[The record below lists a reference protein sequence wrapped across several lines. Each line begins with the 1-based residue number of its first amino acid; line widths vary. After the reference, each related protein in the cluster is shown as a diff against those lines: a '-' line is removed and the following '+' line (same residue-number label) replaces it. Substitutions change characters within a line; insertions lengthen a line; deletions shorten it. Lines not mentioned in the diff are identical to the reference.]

1 MSRGGSRPGAGAP
14 RGNVN
19 ALKHG
24 LHSRQLRQA
33 VAELA
38 RSPAFRAVLARFAQ
52 RAARQRSAYRK
63 EQAAAL
69 AVAVWL
75 RYTGVLSPSKGH
87 ALDQGHPWPGP
98 TPPPLTKRAVRLLA
112 KRLAGETIKQGLVRF
127 TRNPPNE
134 EGET

>member
-52 RAARQRSAYRK
+52 RAARQRAAYQK

-75 RYTGVLSPSKGH
+75 RYTH

-98 TPPPLTKRAVRLLA
+98 ALPPLTKRAVRLLA
-112 KRLAGETIKQGLVRF
+112 KHLAGETIKQGLVRF
-127 TRNPPNE
+127 TRNRPNE

>member
-52 RAARQRSAYRK
+52 RAARQQAAYQK

-75 RYTGVLSPSKGH
+75 RYTH
-87 ALDQGHPWPGP
+87 ALDQGHSWPGP

-112 KRLAGETIKQGLVRF
+112 KHLAGETIKQGLVRF

>member
-1 MSRGGSRPGAGAP
+1 MPRGGSRPGAGAP

-52 RAARQRSAYRK
+52 RAAQQRTAYQK

-75 RYTGVLSPSKGH
+75 RYTH

-112 KRLAGETIKQGLVRF
+112 KRLVGETIKQGLVRF